1 MRCYS
6 RIIEGDALLKAKMF
20 FFLGVVSNFLR
31 QMLHAVFRYEGR
43 PAAFEGEKAIK
54 VKKVEACLLL
64 HLRKKGQ
71 KNKEN
76 FFLHQ
81 LKITLRYR
89 FSFPAVL
96 AEGQRPSDDAT

>member
-6 RIIEGDALLKAKMF
+6 RIIEGDALLKAKM

-81 LKITLRYR
+81 LKNHLEVPFQ
-89 FSFPAVL
+89 FSRGL
-96 AEGQRPSDDAT
+96 GRRPKA

>member
-6 RIIEGDALLKAKMF
+6 RIIEGDAILKAKMV

-64 HLRKKGQ
+64 HLRRKAKKTR
-71 KNKEN
+71 KI
-76 FFLHQ
+76 FFC
-81 LKITLRYR
+81 I
-89 FSFPAVL
+89 S
-96 AEGQRPSDDAT
+96 

>member
-1 MRCYS
+1 
-6 RIIEGDALLKAKMF
+6 
-20 FFLGVVSNFLR
+20 
-31 QMLHAVFRYEGR
+31 MLHAVFRYEGR

-71 KNKEN
+71 KNKE
-76 FFLHQ
+76 
-81 LKITLRYR
+81 KITLRYR